1 MSLKRIIKKGHI
13 LMDKLD
19 YIYKTETVSE
29 ELVDRCPH
37 CKTLFKKGKP
47 ILPSRYVNV
56 ELQRLILHLYVR
68 LLVDLPEDELKE
80 VCNKGTDLI

>member
-1 MSLKRIIKKGHI
+1 M

-19 YIYKTETVSE
+19 YIYKTETVPE
-29 ELVDRCPH
+29 QLVDRCPH

-47 ILPSRYVNV
+47 ILPFPVCKCGATTADITPHYM
-56 ELQRLILHLYVR
+56 R

-80 VCNKGTDLI
+80 GCNKGTDLI